1 MAYTDFMEKHIVLA
15 PALLILFGTTGD
27 LAAKKL
33 FPALRSLHDGGDLP
47 EKAAILG
54 IGRRPWDDASYR
66 ARIAEA
72 IAETSDEA
80 TAPDPAFLERF
91 YYHRMDMRDT
101 NAYDELRSR
110 ADALARARDL
120 GDNRIYFLATAPDL
134 FPVIA
139 EHTGRTGQ
147 VGNGG
152 FRRLMVEKPFG
163 RDLASAQAFNEGLY
177 RRFTENEI
185 YRIDHYLGKE
195 MLQNILVLRFA
206 NRLFEPVW
214 NTEHIDHIQ
223 ISVRESGGVDQRGGY
238 YDHAGAL
245 RDMVQ
250 NHLLQ
255 LLALLAMEK
264 PACFETECVRD
275 EKVKVL
281 RGLRLFHPD
290 EKDPGIILGQYAAA
304 GEQPGYREEKGV
316 EPDSATETFAAL
328 RLEVDNPRWRGVPFY
343 LKSGKALDRS
353 AADIAV
359 VFKPVPYGGNEPFE
373 QPNVLLL
380 RVQPQEGVNLQFNI
394 KQPGTVST
402 VTQVDMDFCQT
413 CRFPGQSPDA
423 YVRLLRDAWVGDLN
437 LFTRWDEIEAAW
449 TLVDCIQAQRENVGI
464 EPYARG
470 SAGPDAASRLLTQE
484 GRSWIEPEE
493 KIPGTCEPC
502 HT

>member
-1 MAYTDFMEKHIVLA
+1 MAYTDSMDKQIVLA
-15 PALLILFGTTGD
+15 PALLVLFGTTGD

-33 FPALRSLHDGGDLP
+33 FPALRSLHDSKDLP
-47 EKAAILG
+47 ENVAILG

-66 ARIAEA
+66 ARVAEA
-72 IAETSDEA
+72 VVEASDDA
-80 TAPDPAFLERF
+80 AAPDPAFLDRF
-91 YYHRMDMRDT
+91 YYHRMDMWDT

-147 VGNGG
+147 VVNGG

-163 RDLASAQAFNEGLY
+163 RDLASAQSFNEGLY
-177 RRFTENEI
+177 RRFAEHEI

-214 NTEHIDHIQ
+214 NAEHIDHIQ

-238 YDHAGAL
+238 YDQAGAL

-264 PACFETECVRD
+264 PDCFDTECVRD

-281 RGLRLFHPD
+281 RGLRLFHPT
-290 EKDPGIILGQYAAA
+290 ETDPGILLGQYGAS
-304 GEQPGYREEKGV
+304 GPRPGYREEKGV
-316 EPDSATETFAAL
+316 KPDSDTETFAAL
-328 RLEVDNPRWRGVPFY
+328 RLEVDNPRWRGVPFF
-343 LKSGKALDRS
+343 LRTGKALDRS

-359 VFKPVPYGGNEPFE
+359 VFKPVPYGGKDPFE

-380 RVQPQEGVNLQFNI
+380 RIQPLEGVNLQFNI
-394 KQPGTVST
+394 KQPGTLST

-449 TLVDCIQAQRENVGI
+449 ALVDSIQAQRAGI
-464 EPYARG
+464 GLATYPRG
-470 SAGPDAASRLLTQE
+470 SAGPDAVRRLLEQND
-484 GRSWIEPEE
+484 RSWIEPEE
-493 KIPGTCEPC
+493 KIPGSCGSCCT
-502 HT
+502 